1 MIISK
6 RNELQDQV
14 KAVEGYWTEIRD
26 IEEEINDDCQRDH
39 RQRK

>member
-26 IEEEINDDCQRDH
+26 IEEEMYDDNR
-39 RQRK
+39 RAA